1 MTDDWDDNW
10 DDDII
15 DDDIREGSNGETKTD
30 DDTGDESDGFDA
42 RESAAAAGE
51 SIADGASTAREGL
64 SDARD
69 ALEPRARAAGERV
82 GELSGRALGVSIAF
96 LVSLAST
103 LAYTVTKFLPF
114 IGQKFW
120 KSAIETCVVRY
131 QKAAGADVVNFVFRE
146 QGKVEPVATKWHEGE
161 DTGEKPGWKAV
172 GEEKVWDPGAEGRGV
187 ERLGKADVIFSDEA
201 AWHTADPLKMR
212 VAEALDLENVEPLVT
227 NATLQQN
234 IISANTNG
242 DGKAAM
248 ADGGAQAGPIT
259 LDPHQHQAFDDFA
272 IDLSPEN
279 PTADGMRISGR
290 KYKEMDLTKTSAEEM
305 KNQETRGFLAG
316 RAGTD
321 NKSLLL
327 KIVLAAFGFVLL
339 WEFGPNIL
347 AAIFGDSAANLSG
360 GGNIPLMLDA
370 TTTLLGVA

>member
-1 MTDDWDDNW
+1 MTDDF
-10 DDDII
+10 DDDLI
-15 DDDIREGSNGETKTD
+15 DDDIL
-30 DDTGDESDGFDA
+30 DESDDEREVRSADPDDSGGFDA
-42 RESAAAAGE
+42 TESATSARD
-51 SIADGASTAREGL
+51 SIAESASTARDGI
-64 SDARD
+64 SDARE

-82 GELSGRALGVSIAF
+82 GELSGRALGASIAF
-96 LVSLAST
+96 LVSMASA
-103 LAYTVTKFLPF
+103 LVYTVTKFLPF
-114 IGQKFW
+114 IGEKFW

-212 VAEALDLENVEPLVT
+212 VSEALDLENVEPLVT

-272 IDLSPEN
+272 IDLSPDN
-279 PTADGMRISGR
+279 PAADGMRISGR

-347 AAIFGDSAANLSG
+347 AAIFGESAANLSG
-360 GGNIPLMLDA
+360 GANIPLMLDA
-370 TTTLLGVA
+370 TTTLMGVA